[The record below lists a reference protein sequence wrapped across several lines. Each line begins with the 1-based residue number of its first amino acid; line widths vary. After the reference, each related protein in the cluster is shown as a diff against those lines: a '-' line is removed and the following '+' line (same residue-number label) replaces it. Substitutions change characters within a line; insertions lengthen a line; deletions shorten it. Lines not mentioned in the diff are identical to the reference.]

1 MRAHPGLGIALLLAL
16 LTVGCVND
24 SRPDAAACA
33 ADSIEIDVTL
43 TSDALTPENLAV
55 CRDQDVTLRIASEV
69 DGLIHIHG
77 YDEIVPATEVT
88 NGNTLELSFVAERDG
103 QYPIELHPAGSPEG
117 VSVGIFTV
125 HER

>member
-1 MRAHPGLGIALLLAL
+1 MLAL
-16 LTVGCVND
+16 LTVGCVSD
-24 SRPDAAACA
+24 SRPDTAACA
-33 ADSIEIDVTL
+33 ADSIEIEVTL

-77 YDEIVPATEVT
+77 YDEIVPATDVT
-88 NGNTLELSFVAERDG
+88 SGETLELSFVAEREG
-103 QYPIELHPAGSPEG
+103 EYPIELHPAGAPEG